1 MIWTKIFNTID
12 YDFVQASQEQ
22 INIYN
27 RIIKSPCSKCSL
39 LKQHLGNYIQKCDL
53 LYEKDD
59 IETQMHDESLA
70 FKPLLDMHVKVL
82 QDLEYIT
89 NDNVL
94 LLKGRVSIEISSCHE
109 ILGTELLF
117 SGIFDDMTPIE
128 IAASC
133 AALVSEG
140 IKSYDFG
147 DIIPPTI
154 EEQLTQMNEIASQLF
169 AKFISAGIPVE
180 DEWVDNNVNF
190 SLIQVVYD
198 WAVGL
203 QFSHIMDITDIP
215 EGTVVR
221 IINRLS
227 EVLKDFSN
235 ASKLMGCK
243 LLSEKFDQ
251 AGELIK
257 RDIIFASSLYFD

>member
-1 MIWTKIFNTID
+1 MW
-12 YDFVQASQEQ
+12 
-22 INIYN
+22 
-27 RIIKSPCSKCSL
+27 
-39 LKQHLGNYIQKCDL
+39 
-53 LYEKDD
+53 
-59 IETQMHDESLA
+59 
-70 FKPLLDMHVKVL
+70 
-82 QDLEYIT
+82 
-89 NDNVL
+89 
-94 LLKGRVSIEISSCHE
+94 
-109 ILGTELLF
+109 
-117 SGIFDDMTPIE
+117 
-128 IAASC
+128 
-133 AALVSEG
+133 LVV
-140 IKSYDFG
+140 Y
-147 DIIPPTI
+147 
-154 EEQLTQMNEIASQLF
+154 QL
-169 AKFISAGIPVE
+169 
-180 DEWVDNNVNF
+180 DNNVNF

-198 WAVGL
+198 WADGL